1 MVTRTVVE
9 KKVFDIRS
17 NGQTMCGH
25 GDTYSIDPI
34 VWADGREWVSDEECD
49 CLLAN
54 AIDDWKQKRKDN
66 PWITTSHKPELK
78 IYWIPI
84 EISC

>member
-17 NGQTMCGH
+17 NGERMCGH
-25 GDTYSIDPI
+25 GYDYNIDPI
-34 VWADGREWVSDEECD
+34 VWADGQDWVSDEECD
-49 CLLAN
+49 SLLA
-54 AIDDWKQKRKDN
+54 AATADWERRREEN
-66 PWITTSHKPELK
+66 FWGITSCRPQLE

-84 EISC
+84 EITP